1 MNNNITINGKNYKLP
16 TIDFNAVCDLDDLGF
31 HIGDEQTSK
40 KIFGSIRALSAFVM
54 GTDLATAGKEIE
66 EHIKNGGSFDD
77 FAPLFDMINKS
88 DFFTMTEAT
97 EKKKAIKENH

>member
-1 MNNNITINGKNYKLP
+1 
-16 TIDFNAVCDLDDLGF
+16 
-31 HIGDEQTSK
+31 
-40 KIFGSIRALSAFVM
+40 M

-88 DFFTMTEAT
+88 DFFTMTEAA
-97 EKKKAIKENH
+97 EKKKATEENH